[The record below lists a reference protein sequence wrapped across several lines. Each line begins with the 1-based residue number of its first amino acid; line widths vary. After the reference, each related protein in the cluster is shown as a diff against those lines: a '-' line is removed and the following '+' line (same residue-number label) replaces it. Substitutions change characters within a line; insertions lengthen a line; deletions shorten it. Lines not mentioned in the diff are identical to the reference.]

1 MTTTAEDDAPP
12 DDRPTRRVLMIQT
25 QAENAG
31 AQEISRLV
39 GAGLA
44 ARGHD
49 VRHLFFYD
57 RTGGASDLPNVE
69 ICVPARPS
77 GPIALAAFLLE
88 LRRRI
93 ARIRPDV
100 VLTFQHWGNVL
111 GAPVARAA
119 GVATVIANQVSAT
132 EVNSRPL
139 RIADAIL
146 GRLGVYDRIT
156 VNSAETARLYAGH
169 SAAYRARIVS
179 IPHGFEAKTS
189 TLDRA
194 AARRRF
200 GLPVGVPI
208 AGSAARLHPTKR
220 LDTAIRVLPHLAGLH
235 LALAGQGPDHDRLT
249 ALAAD
254 CGVAARVHFLGELQP
269 TGIGDFLA
277 TLDVFVFPTL
287 AETFGL
293 AGVEAAQAGVP
304 VVAADLPVL
313 HEVLE
318 ADGRPAALFVD
329 PTDPTAFA
337 GAIARILG
345 EPDLADDLR
354 RAGAGLAR
362 RWSLAGM
369 VDAYCRLID
378 ETTTETARS

>member
-1 MTTTAEDDAPP
+1 MTTTAEDGA
-12 DDRPTRRVLMIQT
+12 RRRERAARRVLMIQT

-39 GAGLA
+39 GAGLE

-57 RTGGASDLPNVE
+57 RTGGASDLRNVE

-77 GPIALAAFLLE
+77 GPLALAAFLLE

-119 GVATVIANQVSAT
+119 GVGTVIANQVSAT
-132 EVNSRPL
+132 EVNSKPL
-139 RIADAIL
+139 RIADALL
-146 GRLGVYDRIT
+146 GRLGVYTRIT

-189 TLDRA
+189 PLDRA

-200 GLPVGVPI
+200 GLPDGVPI

-220 LDTAIRVLPHLAGLH
+220 LDAAIRILPHLADLH
-235 LALAGQGPDHDRLT
+235 LALAGQGPDHDRLA

-254 CGVAARVHFLGELQP
+254 CGVAHRVHFLGELQP

-277 TLDVFVFPTL
+277 ALDVFVFPTL

-304 VVAADLPVL
+304 VVATDLTVL
-313 HEVLE
+313 REVLE
-318 ADGRPAALFVD
+318 ADGEPAALFVD
-329 PTDPTAFA
+329 PTDTPAFA
-337 GAIARILG
+337 AAVARLLAD
-345 EPDLADDLR
+345 PDLADRLR
-354 RAGAGLAR
+354 RTGARLAA

-378 ETTTETARS
+378 ETTKDAGRP